1 MNVQTIILM
10 IWCNELFDGLI
21 FKEKLYFIN
30 RYIECSQDNWV
41 HETYM
46 YNDRTYKFKIC
57 GKHLNPEFWFLL
69 FKKHVSFYCV
79 LGFLGCNMF
88 FCPPNQT
95 VQLLILKCVY
105 FVLFLKASIKCFT
118 SKYVIINQSFDQNR
132 PFTSYQAYIWTT
144 MELILSVWRIC
155 YKPTGLFE
163 NIFTT

>member
-1 MNVQTIILM
+1 
-10 IWCNELFDGLI
+10 
-21 FKEKLYFIN
+21 
-30 RYIECSQDNWV
+30 
-41 HETYM
+41 M
-46 YNDRTYKFKIC
+46 YNDRAYKFNIC
-57 GKHLNPEFWFLL
+57 GKHLPVNPEFWFLL
-69 FKKHVSFYCV
+69 FKKHVSFYSV
-79 LGFLGCNMF
+79 PGFLGCNMF

-118 SKYVIINQSFDQNR
+118 SKYVIINQNFDQNL

-163 NIFTT
+163 NIFTTWILIVLIKDDLD

>member
-1 MNVQTIILM
+1 
-10 IWCNELFDGLI
+10 
-21 FKEKLYFIN
+21 
-30 RYIECSQDNWV
+30 
-41 HETYM
+41 M
-46 YNDRTYKFKIC
+46 YNDRAYKFKIC

-69 FKKHVSFYCV
+69 FKKHVSFYSV

-132 PFTSYQAYIWTT
+132 PFTSYQAYI
-144 MELILSVWRIC
+144 
-155 YKPTGLFE
+155 
-163 NIFTT
+163 